1 MQNRAMTRTV
11 KVVTRR
17 MLLIFSGILW
27 FSCSYADTTDKLFD
41 NGISS
46 YQKND
51 YVNTV
56 KYLYAYYQLNN
67 QTITNQSRQ
76 ELLDVINYAEDKIY
90 VALRTKEEL
99 DKYGQVTE
107 VVIESGGKMDSFGSG
122 KTTKGFNAPADV
134 SRKKPHLPN
143 IKKKLKSAALTGN
156 DKARLLYPLKMT
168 EAPGTAQL
176 SSITISEKK
185 CATLMRENELFKQRC
200 KARVTSLSDEVK
212 EYRDAL
218 RSCRYRLKYEK

>member
-11 KVVTRR
+11 KVLTRR

-46 YQKND
+46 YQNND

-67 QTITNQSRQ
+67 QTITNQSQQ
-76 ELLDVINYAEDKIY
+76 ELLDVINYAEDKIN

-107 VVIESGGKMDSFGSG
+107 VVVESGGKMDSFGSG
-122 KTTKGFNAPADV
+122 KTTKGFNAPTDIK
-134 SRKKPHLPN
+134 RKKPKLPN
-143 IKKKLKSAALTGN
+143 VKKKLKSAELMGSY
-156 DKARLLYPLKMT
+156 KADLIHPLKMT
-168 EAPGTAQL
+168 EAPGTAQ
-176 SSITISEKK
+176 SNSINVSEKK
-185 CATLMRENELFKQRC
+185 YATLMRDNERFKQRC
-200 KARVTSLSDEVK
+200 KARVASLSDEVK

-218 RSCRYRLKYEK
+218 RSCRSRLKYEK